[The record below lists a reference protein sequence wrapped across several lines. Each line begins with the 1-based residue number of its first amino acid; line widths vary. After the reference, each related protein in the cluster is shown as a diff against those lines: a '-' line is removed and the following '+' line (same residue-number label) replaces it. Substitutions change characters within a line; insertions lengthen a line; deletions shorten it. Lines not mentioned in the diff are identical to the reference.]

1 MRDKLSNP
9 IIAGALALLCCLLGA
24 STFPCVKLGYEW
36 LHIDSVGSQILFAG
50 YRFFLAGILAFVL
63 GGILERKILTIK
75 RKNILA
81 MLGQGT
87 LQTTIQYFCFYIGM
101 ASVSGAKGSI
111 IYASNAFLTILAANF
126 MLKDEKMTSK
136 KWAGC
141 FLGILGV
148 IVVNLVPG
156 AWGNGFS
163 LKGEGMMLL
172 CALAYG
178 ISSVTLKKLS
188 GKESALTITTYQL
201 LFGGGLLILIG
212 KIFGG
217 YVESFTIKAVLLLL
231 YMAFVSVA
239 TVSIWVTLLR
249 YNPVGKIA
257 VYTFS
262 IPVFGVFLS
271 GMLLEENVL
280 SMRNFAALLLVS
292 AGIILIN
299 KSHNHIKD

>member
-1 MRDKLSNP
+1 
-9 IIAGALALLCCLLGA
+9 
-24 STFPCVKLGYEW
+24 
-36 LHIDSVGSQILFAG
+36 
-50 YRFFLAGILAFVL
+50 
-63 GGILERKILTIK
+63 
-75 RKNILA
+75 
-81 MLGQGT
+81 
-87 LQTTIQYFCFYIGM
+87 
-101 ASVSGAKGSI
+101 
-111 IYASNAFLTILAANF
+111 
-126 MLKDEKMTSK
+126 
-136 KWAGC
+136 
-141 FLGILGV
+141 LGILGV